1 MSKQGG
7 VNTNLSSDAVSGV
20 DVRRII
26 EANQKQFSEE
36 DLLRF
41 DNYGKKQEEYKLES
55 YNKWLE
61 SKRYETFK
69 AKPIIEDYV
78 IIEVFHYNVL
88 ATTSLLLSDDPSNVT
103 KEFSDYRIIPVA
115 RVLASNSEKVSK
127 GDLVSIPAIFSKTVR
142 SNEWLQWKKDVTEQP
157 SLKHEYPEPP
167 VYVGKL
173 NEWVNYIYQE
183 NPLEELNT
191 LDQHTFCIPARM
203 LQALE
208 Q

>member
-7 VNTNLSSDAVSGV
+7 NSVNLSNDKLSTFDRLLLEQSKKYEGMT
-20 DVRRII
+20 
-26 EANQKQFSEE
+26 ENQLIDFNNNVKE
-36 DLLRF
+36 L
-41 DNYGKKQEEYKLES
+41 EEYKLEK
-55 YNKWLE
+55 YNEWLN
-61 SKRYETFK
+61 SDRHLTFK

-78 IIEVFHYNVL
+78 IIEVFYYNVL
-88 ATTSLLLSDDPSNVT
+88 EKQSSIILEDIGGKKLSDYKIVP
-103 KEFSDYRIIPVA
+103 IA

-127 GDLVSIPAIFSKTVR
+127 GDLVSIPAVLSKTAR
-142 SNEWLQWKKDVTEQP
+142 SMEWVDWKQKVTEQP
-157 SLKHEYPEPP
+157 SLKHDFPEPP
-167 VYVGKL
+167 MYVGKL

-183 NPLEELNT
+183 NPLEDLSP